1 MRTEP
6 FCRVYL
12 IRHGEVAN
20 ASEFR
25 FNGHFDVELSPHGV
39 EQISKVAAQLKD
51 KPINAVYSSNLRR
64 THVGACIIA
73 EPHGCAPI
81 THPELR
87 EICMGKW
94 EGLTAGEI
102 ESQFPGELEQRLKNV
117 ETFYTD
123 QGESFEQ
130 LRGRVM
136 PKLREIVNANM
147 GKTIVIMAHGGVNRV
162 ILAQT
167 LGIPAQNI
175 FGMKQDYAA
184 VNIIQFYQN
193 TAIVELLNGSAQN
206 GIP

>member
-6 FCRVYL
+6 SCRVYL

-25 FNGHFDVELSPHGV
+25 FNGHFDVELSPHGA
-39 EQISKVAAQLKD
+39 EQIRKVSVQLKD
-51 KPINAVYSSNLRR
+51 KPVSAVYSSNLRR
-64 THVGACIIA
+64 THVGACIVA

-87 EICMGKW
+87 EIRMGNW

-102 ESQFPGELEQRLKNV
+102 ESKFPGQLEQRLKNV
-117 ETFYTD
+117 ETFYAD
-123 QGESFEQ
+123 QGESFGQ
-130 LRGRVM
+130 LRDRVL
-136 PKLREIVNANM
+136 PKLREIVNSNM

-162 ILAQT
+162 ILAHA

-175 FGMKQDYAA
+175 FGIKQDYAA

-193 TAIVELLNGSAQN
+193 TAVVELLNGSAQH